1 MCDVTDRKRMS
12 LQAVT
17 LFRKCL
23 RSAAAQRAF
32 TVVGNVDCTL
42 SHAQTTQNDAEAVG
56 PEPAMSGKMLD
67 KKYFKVGQ
75 TISEIG
81 AYPLFPPP
89 PPLPITHRTLA
100 QRKHHQQSAIITSF
114 VLHHNDKLS
123 GVRQK
128 RHSHGLCRLCDELHG
143 PTSNT
148 GNLLKNGAK
157 TASRE
162 EDSRITSQNMTAC
175 LQQN

>member
-12 LQAVT
+12 LQTVT

-42 SHAQTTQNDAEAVG
+42 SHAQTTQNDAESVG

-67 KKYFKVGQ
+67 KNTSKWAKQYLK
-75 TISEIG
+75 SERI
-81 AYPLFPPP
+81 PSSPPP
-89 PPLPITHRTLA
+89 PPLPITHRTLT

-128 RHSHGLCRLCDELHG
+128 RHSHGVCRLCDELHG

>member
-42 SHAQTTQNDAEAVG
+42 SHAQATQNDAEAVG

-67 KKYFKVGQ
+67 KN
-75 TISEIG
+75 
-81 AYPLFPPP
+81 
-89 PPLPITHRTLA
+89 
-100 QRKHHQQSAIITSF
+100 TSKWA
-114 VLHHNDKLS
+114 VLHDNDKLS

-128 RHSHGLCRLCDELHG
+128 RHSHGDVQ
-143 PTSNT
+143 
-148 GNLLKNGAK
+148 
-157 TASRE
+157 TA
-162 EDSRITSQNMTAC
+162 
-175 LQQN
+175 